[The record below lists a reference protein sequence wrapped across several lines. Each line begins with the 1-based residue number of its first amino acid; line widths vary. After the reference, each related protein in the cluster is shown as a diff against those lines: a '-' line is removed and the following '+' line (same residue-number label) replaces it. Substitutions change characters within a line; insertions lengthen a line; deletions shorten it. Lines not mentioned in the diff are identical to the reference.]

1 VSSDSGAHSL
11 PTAETLVITQ
21 PNYVPWI
28 GYFDLIDRAQLCIWY
43 DDVQYT
49 KNDWRNRNRIAAGDG
64 VRWITVPVLTRG
76 HFGQAIRDVAI
87 DWRQDWAKKHL
98 KSFEQEYARAPHFAA
113 ARELYASVLAR
124 RHALLADLTVELTE
138 AIARFIGTR
147 AAFALFDVAWAGGRE
162 ASARPLHLRARRRE
176 GLPLRSGRPGLPR
189 SAAVPRARHPP
200 RVHRLRLQPLRSGS
214 RAPRREPLDPGH
226 SRVARSRGDRRAHAT
241 RAARRYGDLT
251 PHNAAPP

>member
-1 VSSDSGAHSL
+1 MSSDSGAHSL

-21 PNYVPWI
+21 PDYIPWI

-98 KSFEQEYARAPHFAA
+98 KSFELEYARAPHFAA

-138 AIARFIGTR
+138 AIARFIGSRT
-147 AAFALFDVAWAGGRE
+147 AFARSSTLHGLVGEKQARVLSICERVGARVYLSGPAGRDY
-162 ASARPLHLRARRRE
+162 LD
-176 GLPLRSGRPGLPR
+176 
-189 SAAVPRARHPP
+189 PRAFRE
-200 RVHRLRLQPLRSGS
+200 RGIRLEYIAYGYNRYDRG
-214 RAPRREPLDPGH
+214 RAPRDENLSILDTLAWLGADGTANLMRRGR
-226 SRVARSRGDRRAHAT
+226 RVDMVT
-241 RAARRYGDLT
+241 
-251 PHNAAPP
+251 